1 MKLAIQIPAWNE
13 ESTIASTIAA
23 LPRAVAGFDNVE
35 VLVVDD
41 GSADGT
47 AAAAAAAG
55 ARVVRL
61 PLHRGLAHAFTA
73 GLTAALAAGA
83 DVIVNTDADG
93 QYDPADLPR
102 LVAPILSGQADIVLG
117 DRGVATLS
125 HFSPFKR
132 ALQRLGARA
141 VRLLSGVP
149 VWDATTGYRAFSRA
163 AAAHLNC
170 FTTFTYT
177 LETLIQAGQAGFAVS
192 SVPVTARRVG
202 RPSRLVRS
210 NLSYVGLSLATLARL
225 VILYRPLRMLLLL
238 AAGFLLVALALFAR
252 FAWFYF
258 SGHSPAGHVQSLIA
272 ATVLGLTGV
281 QLAVLAFVADLIAV
295 NRRLLEELRARSR
308 ERT

>member
-13 ESTIASTIAA
+13 EATIASTIAA
-23 LPRAVAGFDNVE
+23 LPRAVAGFDTVE

-47 AAAAAAAG
+47 AEAAAAAG

-149 VWDATTGYRAFSRA
+149 VWDATTG
-163 AAAHLNC
+163 
-170 FTTFTYT
+170 
-177 LETLIQAGQAGFAVS
+177 
-192 SVPVTARRVG
+192 
-202 RPSRLVRS
+202 
-210 NLSYVGLSLATLARL
+210 
-225 VILYRPLRMLLLL
+225 
-238 AAGFLLVALALFAR
+238 
-252 FAWFYF
+252 
-258 SGHSPAGHVQSLIA
+258 
-272 ATVLGLTGV
+272 
-281 QLAVLAFVADLIAV
+281 
-295 NRRLLEELRARSR
+295 
-308 ERT
+308 

>member
-1 MKLAIQIPAWNE
+1 MKLVIQIPAWNE
-13 ESTIASTIAA
+13 EPTIAATLAA
-23 LPRAVAGFDNVE
+23 LPRSVAGFETLE
-35 VLVVDD
+35 VIVVDD
-41 GSADGT
+41 GSTDGT
-47 AAAAAAAG
+47 AAAASGAG

-73 GLTAALAAGA
+73 GLTAGLEAGA

-102 LVAPILSGQADIVLG
+102 LTAPILAGQADIVLG
-117 DRGVATLS
+117 DRGVGTLA

-132 ALQRLGARA
+132 FLQRLGSRA
-141 VRLLSGVP
+141 VRLLSGIP
-149 VWDATTGYRAFSRA
+149 VWDATTGYRAFSRT

-177 LETLIQAGQAGFAVS
+177 LETLIQAGQAGLAVA
-192 SVPVTARRVG
+192 SVPVTARAVA

-210 NLSYVGLSLATLARL
+210 NLSYVGISLATLARL
-225 VILYRPLRMLLLL
+225 VILYRPLRLLLL
-238 AAGFLLVALALFAR
+238 LGAGFLVVSAALFAR
-252 FAWFYF
+252 FGWFYLT
-258 SGHSPAGHVQSLIA
+258 GQSPAGHVQSLIA

-281 QLAVLAFVADLIAV
+281 QLAVLGFVADLIAV

-308 ERT
+308 GRS

>member
-1 MKLAIQIPAWNE
+1 MKLVIQIPAWNE
-13 ESTIASTIAA
+13 EATIASTVAA
-23 LPRAVAGFDNVE
+23 LPRTVEGFANVE

-41 GSADGT
+41 GSTDGT

-61 PLHRGLAHAFTA
+61 PLQRGLAHAFTA
-73 GLTAALAAGA
+73 GLTSALAAAA

-149 VWDATTGYRAFSRA
+149 VWDATTGYRAFSRT

-177 LETLIQAGQAGFAVS
+177 LETLIQAGQAGLAVA
-192 SVPVTARRVG
+192 SVPVAARCVSIDR
-202 RPSRLVRS
+202 RAWSAPTS
-210 NLSYVGLSLATLARL
+210 AT
-225 VILYRPLRMLLLL
+225 
-238 AAGFLLVALALFAR
+238 
-252 FAWFYF
+252 
-258 SGHSPAGHVQSLIA
+258 SGSPW
-272 ATVLGLTGV
+272 
-281 QLAVLAFVADLIAV
+281 
-295 NRRLLEELRARSR
+295 RRWPGW
-308 ERT
+308 